1 MGSEAKDRR
10 DVPNVVL
17 QTVLPA
23 NEVGN
28 PEPKGGWTKGGASKE
43 GGNARTLQ
51 YERKNG
57 SNIAI
62 RA

>member
-17 QTVLPA
+17 QTVLLLQRSWLLLR
-23 NEVGN
+23 NE
-28 PEPKGGWTKGGASKE
+28 GWTKGGASKE